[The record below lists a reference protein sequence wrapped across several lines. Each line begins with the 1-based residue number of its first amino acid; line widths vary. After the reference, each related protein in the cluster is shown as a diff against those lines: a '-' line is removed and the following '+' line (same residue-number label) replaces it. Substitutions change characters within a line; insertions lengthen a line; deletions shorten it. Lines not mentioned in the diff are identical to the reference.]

1 MMKKLTIGIFMD
13 DYFPSMNGVIMVMH
27 NLAEIFAK
35 NGHTVY
41 VVVPKMRGVY
51 NEEYKYNIIR
61 IDSKYLRT
69 QGYYLATPLMD
80 RKSIKELMNIDFDII
95 HIHSPFIV
103 GNLGVKIA
111 RKKSIPVIATMH
123 SQFKMEF
130 ERRTRN
136 KAIIAFLMKYTL
148 RTFDSCDE
156 CIAVNNQV
164 ANVYVDY
171 GIKKKPMVTYN
182 ATDMIYVKDD
192 EEVNEKFNIAKDETV
207 FLFVG
212 RISIL
217 KNIDFLIEVL
227 KILKDKK
234 VSFKMLFVG
243 PLNEDGKILRKLIKD
258 KKMEND
264 IIVTG
269 KITDRLL
276 LAKIYNR
283 AKLFLFP
290 SLFDSSSLVQIE
302 AASQKTPTVFIKGAV
317 TAATVND
324 NVNGFLA
331 ENDPEKFA
339 DRVIEILRDRKLYNK
354 VRDKCYIDLYRTWDD
369 LAKDTL
375 WEYVKL
381 IDKKKNT

>member
-1 MMKKLTIGIFMD
+1 
-13 DYFPSMNGVIMVMH
+13 
-27 NLAEIFAK
+27 
-35 NGHTVY
+35 
-41 VVVPKMRGVY
+41 
-51 NEEYKYNIIR
+51 
-61 IDSKYLRT
+61 
-69 QGYYLATPLMD
+69 
-80 RKSIKELMNIDFDII
+80 
-95 HIHSPFIV
+95 
-103 GNLGVKIA
+103 
-111 RKKSIPVIATMH
+111 
-123 SQFKMEF
+123 
-130 ERRTRN
+130 
-136 KAIIAFLMKYTL
+136 MKYTL

-156 CIAVNNQV
+156 CIAVNNEV

-182 ATDMIYVKDD
+182 ATDMIYVKND

>member
-1 MMKKLTIGIFMD
+1 
-13 DYFPSMNGVIMVMH
+13 
-27 NLAEIFAK
+27 
-35 NGHTVY
+35 
-41 VVVPKMRGVY
+41 
-51 NEEYKYNIIR
+51 
-61 IDSKYLRT
+61 
-69 QGYYLATPLMD
+69 MD

-111 RKKSIPVIATMH
+111 RKKNIPVIATMH

-156 CIAVNNQV
+156 CIAVNNEV

-217 KNIDFLIEVL
+217 KNIDFLLEVL